1 MTPGNVTPLMKTE
14 LNNLDDGSVKVCIEK
29 DNFRVCGFVSSQH
42 LVEPKVNQLLSLLN
56 GDTVTVDLED
66 EDELAA

>member
-1 MTPGNVTPLMKTE
+1 MKTE

-42 LVEPKVNQLLSLLN
+42 LVPDKIAQLRRHFL
-56 GDTVTVDLED
+56 
-66 EDELAA
+66 